1 MVKEWQQFIE
11 DHPSVKEW
19 LKNRPANTQRIFAR
33 GLESFCESVKLTPD
47 PWRDLDRFKARD
59 LAWNYIEK
67 FLPDHTSIANT
78 YMVAFK
84 SFYRFKDGEL
94 LPFDTSRGGKHGFQ
108 VVRKK
113 AAFEHIP
120 NKTEVYQLIDM
131 ASNLRDRAILL
142 FLFQSGCRLNVLQ
155 HIPYG
160 QVKDQVGKDLVTLKI
175 TRELDFKLRSRNI
188 SFYYTFLNGEAAQAL
203 TRYCQVIHKDSK
215 DDAPLFST
223 KGSTRS
229 KGGTLPI
236 SQSYVLRIVKS
247 CAKKAGFDPKT
258 MWVHSLRKAF
268 RKIVRQANIDDDDDK
283 EQLMGHAIKGSR
295 EAYYDKKD
303 IPLIIEAYR
312 RCNFTRELPHS
323 ELEKIRNESSKEI
336 EMLKGQ
342 IAELASMIYLLTPA
356 KGDVRDKVAKFLS
369 DGDKKHLDSIE
380 AAEE

>member
-1 MVKEWQQFIE
+1 VKEWQQFIE
-11 DHPSVKEW
+11 DHPSVEKW

-33 GLESFCESVKLTPD
+33 GMKGFCESVKLTPD
-47 PWRDLDRFKARD
+47 QWRDLDRFKARD
-59 LAWNYIEK
+59 LAWSYIEQ

-155 HIPYG
+155 HILYG
-160 QVKDQVGKDLVTLKI
+160 QVKDQVGKDIVTLKI
-175 TRELDFKLRSRNI
+175 TQQLDFKLRSRNI
-188 SFYYTFLNGEAAQAL
+188 PFYYTFLNGEAAQAL
-203 TRYCQVIHKDSK
+203 NRYCGVFHKDSK
-215 DDAPLFST
+215 DNAPLFST

-303 IPLIIEAYR
+303 IPLIMEAYKK
-312 RCNFTRELPHS
+312 CNFTRELPNSEIEKVRVESTREIESLKESLS
-323 ELEKIRNESSKEI
+323 ELSS
-336 EMLKGQ
+336 MV
-342 IAELASMIYLLTPA
+342 YLLA
-356 KGDVRDKVAKFLS
+356 GGKKDIKDKVLRYMK
-369 DGDKKHLDSIE
+369 DGDRERLERTIKE
-380 AAEE
+380 NE